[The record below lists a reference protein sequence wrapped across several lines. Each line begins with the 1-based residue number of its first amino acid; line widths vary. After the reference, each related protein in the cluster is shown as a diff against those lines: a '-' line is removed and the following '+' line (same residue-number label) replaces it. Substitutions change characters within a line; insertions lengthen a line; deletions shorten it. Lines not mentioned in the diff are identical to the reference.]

1 MRRLYE
7 WRPAKADSNVIKH
20 HVPMRAVY
28 RFEWDSALERID
40 DRLPYGEVRCTAMGF
55 IGERLHVMVFTRR
68 DLQIR
73 VISLRKANRREVMF
87 YAEF

>member
-1 MRRLYE
+1 MRGFYE
-7 WRPAKADSNVIKH
+7 WHPAKAETNLAKH
-20 HVPMRAVY
+20 HVSMRAAP

-40 DRLPYGEVRCTAMGF
+40 ARHLYGEVRCTALGF

-68 DLQIR
+68 GQHIR
-73 VISLRKANRREVMF
+73 VISLRKANMREVKF